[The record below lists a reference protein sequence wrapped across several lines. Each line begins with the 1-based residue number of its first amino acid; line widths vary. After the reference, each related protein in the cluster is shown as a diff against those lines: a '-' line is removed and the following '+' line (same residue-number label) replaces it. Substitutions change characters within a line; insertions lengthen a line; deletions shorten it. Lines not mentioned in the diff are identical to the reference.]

1 MNRPQDHNAAGRIMS
16 MKNSNDTIG
25 YRTRNL
31 PACSAVPQP
40 TAPPRGPNKYSM
52 SILIIFWS
60 LKCGH
65 LPHITLLPHRNLRW
79 LLDFWKI
86 FTPPNLRR
94 NVSKFK
100 KIVSQ
105 KNEVSWNFRP
115 CGGRGWDIYVSDHS
129 NVSLRPF
136 TTKKQVAQKW
146 QYIFIRIY
154 DVRWQ
159 KTVFC
164 MTNAVRTLTL
174 RLPD

>member
-1 MNRPQDHNAAGRIMS
+1 MS

-105 KNEVSWNFRP
+105 KNEVSSTSFTLHLQYQSLLESVMIVLEVKHEDR
-115 CGGRGWDIYVSDHS
+115 CSSHS
-129 NVSLRPF
+129 VYLF
-136 TTKKQVAQKW
+136 HALC
-146 QYIFIRIY
+146 ICIE
-154 DVRWQ
+154 
-159 KTVFC
+159 
-164 MTNAVRTLTL
+164 
-174 RLPD
+174 